1 MQLPFIDHAHP
12 PSANLTLLG
21 KCTLILNGIQVHQ
34 LNMDPIAGIPTGEPT
49 QQPTKL
55 FYPLPASR
63 VSVMAKKTVA
73 DSRLRGVT
81 RGDYQAEAVLP
92 INTRTSYS
100 CSHTTHCSPLS
111 HGELSSHSSI
121 LYLIQP
127 LIYCRSETPTL
138 CGRKESKRGLNTTTL
153 NEKDH
158 SPKENRLNKKGTSN
172 RTDHVGK

>member
-21 KCTLILNGIQVHQ
+21 KCTLILNGFQVHQ
-34 LNMDPIAGIPTGEPT
+34 LNTDPIAGIPTGEPT
-49 QQPTKL
+49 RQPTKL

-92 INTRTSYS
+92 INPRTR
-100 CSHTTHCSPLS
+100 
-111 HGELSSHSSI
+111 
-121 LYLIQP
+121 
-127 LIYCRSETPTL
+127 CR
-138 CGRKESKRGLNTTTL
+138 
-153 NEKDH
+153 
-158 SPKENRLNKKGTSN
+158 
-172 RTDHVGK
+172 